1 MAVLG
6 KLRSKG
12 ALLVSV
18 IGLGLFAFIVEE
30 AARACQTS
38 KNTSRQEI
46 GAVLGESVTYEE
58 FQKMVDEYS
67 DVIKVMQG
75 KENFSEEELNSI
87 RDQVWN
93 SYIQNTIIEKD
104 AKELGLAV
112 TDDEVRDILN
122 QGTNQLL
129 LQSPFVNQ
137 QTGRFDANALKQFL
151 NEYKKNSSNPQLR
164 EQYEKIYKYWNFI
177 EKTLRQ
183 QTLAQ
188 KYQVLLAHT
197 FFSNPVEAKQ
207 TFDEETKEADIQLA
221 AFPYSS
227 IEDKDVQVT
236 DADLKAKYNELKPRF
251 KQYEETRDIKYVA
264 YKVMASAGDKAAL
277 MKQTTDFASQL
288 ATAEDPTEIVRKSGS
303 SIAYL
308 GVPVNKNAFPND
320 IQALLDSTSVGST
333 TAVKEN
339 TQDNTLNVLRII
351 SKAEL
356 PDSIEYQAIQVGGE
370 TPEDAH
376 KRADSIYSALS
387 ADASQWETIAKKY
400 GQSGEKGWLT
410 TQQYQFAP
418 SLDADTR
425 SYLNI
430 LNYAGVGELKNVK
443 TTAGNII
450 LKVTSRKAMTTKYV
464 AAVIKTD
471 IAFSKDTYSQA
482 YNKFSQFVSEN
493 QDKSIEDL
501 EKSAKK
507 YGYVVET
514 ALDTRTT
521 QHYVANLR
529 DTRKPLEWIFDSK
542 EGAISPLYECGQN
555 DALLVVALT
564 KIHEKG
570 YRSLDDEQVKE
581 YVKSEAL
588 KDKKAEKIMAKVAGV
603 KSIKDAQAKGA
614 KVAPVNQVSFAAPVF
629 VQVTG
634 SSEPALSGAV
644 AATKVGQFSAKAVK
658 GNAGVYLFQVTKG
671 GARAG
676 VKFDAKSQEM
686 KLAQRNMQM
695 AGNFMQELYLKANV
709 VDKRYLFY

>member
-6 KLRSKG
+6 KIRHRGK
-12 ALLVSV
+12 LLVSV
-18 IGLGLFAFIVEE
+18 IGIALFAFIAEE
-30 AARACQTS
+30 AVRSCE
-38 KNTSRQEI
+38 TSRNSDRQQI
-46 GAVLGESVTYEE
+46 GKVLGEKISYDE
-58 FQKMVDEYS
+58 FQKMVDEFS
-67 DVIKVMQG
+67 DVIKMTQG
-75 KENFSEEELNSI
+75 KDNLSEDELNQV

-93 SYIQNTIIEKD
+93 SYVQSKLIEAD
-104 AKELGLAV
+104 AKKLGLTV

-122 QGTNQLL
+122 QGTNPLL

-137 QTGRFDANALKQFL
+137 QTGRFDANMLKQFM
-151 NEYKKNSSNPQLR
+151 NEYKKNTNAQAQ
-164 EQYEKIYKYWNFI
+164 EQYQKIYNYWQFI

-188 KYQVLLAHT
+188 KYQTLLGHT

-207 TFDEETKEADIQLA
+207 AYNEETTEADIELA

-227 IEDKDVQVT
+227 IEDKDVQVS
-236 DADLKAKYNELKPRF
+236 DADLKAKYNELKSRF
-251 KQYEETRDIKYVA
+251 KQYDETRDIKYVA
-264 YKVMASAGDKAAL
+264 VRVKASAGDKAAL
-277 MKQTTDFASQL
+277 MKQTKEYAAQL
-288 ATAEDPTEIVRKSGS
+288 ATAEDPSEIVRKSGS
-303 SIAYL
+303 DVAYL
-308 GVPVNKNAFPND
+308 GVPVNKNAFPSD

-339 TQDNTLNVLRII
+339 VQDNTLNVLRLI
-351 SKAEL
+351 SKEQL
-356 PDSIEYQAIQVGGE
+356 PDSIEFQAIQVGGE

-376 KRADSIYSALS
+376 KRADSIYNALA

-400 GQSGEKGWLT
+400 GQTGAKNWLT
-410 TQQYQFAP
+410 TQQYQYAP
-418 SLDADTR
+418 SLDTDTKA
-425 SYLNI
+425 YLNA
-430 LNYAGVGELKNVK
+430 LNYASVGALKNIQ

-450 LKVTSRKAMTTKYV
+450 VKVTDRKAMTTKYV

-482 YNKFSQFVSEN
+482 YNKFSQYVSEN
-493 QDKSIEDL
+493 QTIEGL
-501 EKSAKK
+501 EKNAKK
-507 YGYVVET
+507 YGYTLET
-514 ALDTRTT
+514 ASDTRTT

-529 DTRKPLEWIFDSK
+529 ATREALKWVFDAK
-542 EGAISPLYECGQN
+542 EGAVSPLYECGEN
-555 DALLVVALT
+555 DALLVVGLT

-570 YRSLDDEQVKE
+570 FRSLDDERIKEIVKA
-581 YVKSEAL
+581 EAL
-588 KDKKAEKIMAKVAGV
+588 KDKKADKLKEKIAGV

-614 KVAPVNQVSFAAPVF
+614 KVANVNQVSFSAPVF
-629 VQVTG
+629 VQLTG

-658 GNAGVYLFQVTKG
+658 GNAGVYLFKVTRG

-695 AGNFMQELYLKANV
+695 AGNFMQELYIKADV
-709 VDKRYLFY
+709 VDNRYLFY

>member
-6 KLRSKG
+6 KIRKRG
-12 ALLVSV
+12 ILLVGI
-18 IGLGLFAFIVEE
+18 IGLGLFAFIAEE
-30 AARACQTS
+30 AFRSCETQR
-38 KNTSRQEI
+38 NNERQQI
-46 GAVLGESVTYEE
+46 GSVLGDKITYEE
-58 FQKMVDEYS
+58 FQKMVDEYT
-67 DVIKVMQG
+67 DVIKLMQG
-75 KENFSEEELNSI
+75 KENLTEDELNSV

-93 SYIQNTIIEKD
+93 SFVQSKLIEDD
-104 AKELGLAV
+104 ARELGLTV

-137 QTGRFDANALKQFL
+137 QTGRFDANALKQFM
-151 NEYKKNSSNPQLR
+151 NEYKKNTNPQLK
-164 EQYEKIYKYWNFI
+164 EQYQKIYNYWQFI

-188 KYQVLLAHT
+188 KYQVLLGHS
-197 FFSNPVEAKQ
+197 FLSNPVEAKQ
-207 TFDEETKEADIQLA
+207 SFDEETKEADIQLA
-221 AFPYSS
+221 VFPYSS
-227 IEDKDVQVT
+227 IEDKDVQVS
-236 DADLKAKYNELKPRF
+236 DADLQAKYKELKPRF

-264 YKVMASAGDKAAL
+264 FQVKASAGDKAAL
-277 MKQTTDFASQL
+277 MKQATDYASQL
-288 ATAEDPTEIVRKSGS
+288 ATAEDPSEIIRKSGS
-303 SIAYL
+303 DIAYL
-308 GVPVNKNAFPND
+308 GVPVTKNAFPSD
-320 IQALLDSTSVGST
+320 IQALLDSTAVGST

-339 TQDNTLNVLRII
+339 AQDNTLNVLRVI
-351 SKAEL
+351 SKTEL
-356 PDSIEYQAIQVGGE
+356 PDSIEFQAIQVGGE

-376 KRADSIYSALS
+376 KRADSIYNALS

-400 GQSGEKGWLT
+400 GQTGAKNWLT

-418 SLDADTR
+418 SLDADTKA
-425 SYLNI
+425 YLSAI
-430 LNYAGVGELKNVK
+430 NYAGVGELKNIK

-450 LKVTSRKAMTTKYV
+450 IKVSSRKAMTTKYV
-464 AAVIKTD
+464 AAVIKTQ
-471 IAFSKDTYSQA
+471 IAFSKDTYSAA

-493 QDKSIEDL
+493 QAKSVEEL

-507 YGYVVET
+507 YGFSVES
-514 ALDTRTT
+514 APDTRTT

-529 DTRKPLEWIFDSK
+529 STRDALKWIFDAK
-542 EGAISPLYECGQN
+542 EGQISPLYECGEN

-570 YRSLDDEQVKE
+570 FRSLDDEQIKEIVKAE
-581 YVKSEAL
+581 VI
-588 KDKKAEKIMAKVAGV
+588 KDKKAEKLIAKVAGT

-614 KVAPVNQVSFAAPVF
+614 KVAPVNQVTFAAPVF
-629 VQVTG
+629 VQLVG

-658 GNAGVYLFQVTKG
+658 GNAGVYLFQVTRT

-695 AGNFMQELYLKANV
+695 AGNFMQELYIKADVTDN
-709 VDKRYLFY
+709 RYLFY